1 MLSMPSKSPAQRLRD
16 IVDNVD
22 AIEVFTTGM
31 DLAIFTAD
39 RKTLY
44 AVLPRHGGRRVGT
57 SAHHAVTASPIHLA
71 GAGFWP

>member
-1 MLSMPSKSPAQRLRD
+1 MSSKSPAQRLRD
-16 IVDNVD
+16 IVGNVD

-44 AVLPRHGGRRVGT
+44 AVLPRRGGRRVGT
-57 SAHHAVTASPIHLA
+57 SAHHAVTAGPIQLA
-71 GAGFWP
+71 AVGIWP